1 LPRPVFRKS
10 DRSANAYVPCLLFRD
25 FRRNREGALGGVRR
39 KACLARG
46 TPQGVRKE
54 TGVWFADSTCTA
66 VLRQLR
72 LEAFC
77 VFAASTGTL
86 TFFEIVKIG

>member
-1 LPRPVFRKS
+1 VKWLCEAPGPP
-10 DRSANAYVPCLLFRD
+10 AQALLLE
-25 FRRNREGALGGVRR
+25 RERALGGVRR